1 MTTHKD
7 MKHFPGDNDR
17 KWTVEQSEYLFRRP
31 WLTVRRDSVR
41 LPNGNQC
48 PEYYVLEY
56 PNWINIIA
64 IDKEGRMLLV
74 RQYRHGLEVTRYEL
88 CAGVIDPTDACPMD
102 AAKRELL
109 EETGYGNG
117 TWEELCVLGQNP
129 GSMNNLTYSFL
140 ARDVEPISKQ
150 HLEDTEDSTFK
161 LFEPHEVME
170 MLKSGYII
178 QALHA
183 APLWKYF
190 YNNRTQQQ

>member
-1 MTTHKD
+1 
-7 MKHFPGDNDR
+7 MKNMKSFPGDDDR
-17 KWTVEQSEYLFRRP
+17 KWTVEKSEYLFRRP

-41 LPNGNQC
+41 LPNGNTC

-56 PNWINIIA
+56 PDWINIVA
-64 IDKEGRMLLV
+64 IDRNGKMLLV

-88 CAGVIDPTDACPMD
+88 CAGVIDPDDASPLE

-117 TWEELCVLGQNP
+117 TWEELCVTGQNP
-129 GSMNNLTYSFL
+129 GSANNLTHSFL
-140 ARDVEPISKQ
+140 AIGVEPISTQ
-150 HLEDTEDSTFK
+150 HLEATEDITFK
-161 LFEPHEVME
+161 LFEPDEVLE
-170 MLKSGYII
+170 MLRSGYVV

-190 YNNRTQQQ
+190 YMCDVK

>member
-1 MTTHKD
+1 M
-7 MKHFPGDNDR
+7 
-17 KWTVEQSEYLFRRP
+17 
-31 WLTVRRDSVR
+31 R

-64 IDKEGRMLLV
+64 IDKKGRMLMV

-88 CAGVIDPTDACPMD
+88 CAGVIDPTDASPMD

-150 HLEDTEDSTFK
+150 HLEDTEDITFK

-170 MLKSGYII
+170 MLQSGYII

-190 YNNRTQQQ
+190 YNNRTQQ